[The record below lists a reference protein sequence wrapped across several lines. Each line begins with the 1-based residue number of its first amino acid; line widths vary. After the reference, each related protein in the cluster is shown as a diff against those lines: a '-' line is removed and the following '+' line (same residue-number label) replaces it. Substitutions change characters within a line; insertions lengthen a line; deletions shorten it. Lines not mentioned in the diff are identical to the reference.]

1 MCSSQNTIS
10 GAVTI
15 VADKIGDIHNCSM
28 FRCSELNGRCAVVA
42 ATPTYISVI
51 YYSNTK
57 REFTIIQVI
66 VKSILT
72 NSRFYNDVIKL

>member
-1 MCSSQNTIS
+1 
-10 GAVTI
+10 
-15 VADKIGDIHNCSM
+15 M